1 MVDIAHEDAE
11 TFVIFQQEDVPDD
24 FQIDPND
31 CMTPQIEHLYDNIA
45 RLAELRCLVD
55 AAIMAALPDASVRAL
70 GAAFDDRGL
79 KDAGDRYPSFA
90 MEKKASYH

>member
-1 MVDIAHEDAE
+1 
-11 TFVIFQQEDVPDD
+11 
-24 FQIDPND
+24 
-31 CMTPQIEHLYDNIA
+31 
-45 RLAELRCLVD
+45 
-55 AAIMAALPDASVRAL
+55 MAALPDASVRAL